1 MNFSK
6 TFYSRKPSKN
16 KLILSKNIFF
26 NSARGNN
33 SIFYNTNYKKYNSF
47 STSLNKSTKNFISKN
62 ELKTISKLLN
72 EKFEKSLE
80 FKEQLKSF
88 YKNDIKSKIRKSNKY
103 KSLFEKTE
111 ISDSNNFNSDMEK
124 MLINSK

>member
-1 MNFSK
+1 M
-6 TFYSRKPSKN
+6 
-16 KLILSKNIFF
+16 
-26 NSARGNN
+26 
-33 SIFYNTNYKKYNSF
+33 
-47 STSLNKSTKNFISKN
+47 
-62 ELKTISKLLN
+62 KTISKLLN

-124 MLINSK
+124 MLINSKLKSKTNKKKFNYIITNTNNSNNFDLNSFNIN